1 MCSLCEVRQYV
12 RNLKLIEMLTFYST
26 VIVHA
31 RWSNDSKTAL
41 LIASAYINPCSAS
54 GTLI

>member
-1 MCSLCEVRQYV
+1 
-12 RNLKLIEMLTFYST
+12 MLTFLHLTVIDILLPLVWQVVKYST

-41 LIASAYINPCSAS
+41 LIASAYINSCPAS
-54 GTLI
+54 VTLI